1 MIDKWHLQ
9 RDWDG
14 GEGREAKA
22 KRKGGGTSF
31 VQIRSIYLLILS
43 RLFW

>member
-1 MIDKWHLQ
+1 MIDKWHWQ
-9 RDWDG
+9 RDWDE
-14 GEGREAKA
+14 GEGREV
-22 KRKGGGTSF
+22 KRKGSGTSF